1 MARRRSPPA
10 SGDPSRSA
18 YATALGLVARRE
30 LSAAQVRERLEA
42 RGFSSEAIQA
52 ALDRLESNGAI
63 DDRRTAHAIARTEVR
78 QSRGPSRVRRVLEQA
93 GVSRDL
99 VRDALQEAFANT
111 SERDAIDRALAR
123 RYRRRLVDL
132 TNPAEIRR
140 MRGYLL
146 RQGFSASAI
155 TDVLA
160 RRRRGPRG
168 NVEPDDGEA

>member
-10 SGDPSRSA
+10 SANPSRSV

-30 LSAAQVRERLEA
+30 LSAAQVRQRLEA
-42 RGFSSEAIQA
+42 RGFPSEAIQTT
-52 ALDRLESNGAI
+52 LERLESNGAI
-63 DDRRTAHAIARTEVR
+63 DDRRTARAIARTEVR
-78 QSRGPSRVRRVLEQA
+78 RSRGPSRVRRVLEQA
-93 GVSRDL
+93 GLARDV
-99 VRDALQEAFANT
+99 VRDALQEAFADT

-132 TNPAEIRR
+132 TNPAEIGR

-168 NVEPDDGEA
+168 NVEPDDGEV